1 MSVLLAAIVVFAN
14 AMGSVA
20 VDTHG
25 QCAGA
30 LSIEDYGAKSD
41 GTKCTAAIATAI
53 DACSRIGGGVVRIPP
68 GTWFTGPI
76 HLKSNVRLELDE
88 GAVLD
93 FSDDPADCLPAVMS
107 SWEGLECVN
116 YSPLVYAFGCT
127 NVALCGKG
135 VLRPRMAFWKKLMDE
150 HATDIQGARA
160 ILYKWGSEDY
170 PVERR
175 DMTKAHS
182 AVMRPQCVQF
192 NRCKNVLIEDV
203 TIRESPFWTIHLLL
217 SEGVTVRNVN
227 VDAHGFNNDGIDI
240 EMSRNVLV
248 DGGVFSAGDD
258 GFVFKA
264 GRNRDG
270 WRIGVPTENVLVRN
284 AHVKFAHSLLCVG
297 SEMSAGVRNVR
308 VENCRVDECWNLLYV
323 KTNARRGG
331 FVEGISM
338 YGVNAAKVRS
348 VMRVDTDIL
357 YQWRRLPTYE
367 ERVTR
372 IKKIVAEQLS
382 VGEAE
387 CVVSLRGDKR
397 EPIDGVT
404 LRDIRVGRV
413 TDEPV
418 VLDAVRNIDMVGLNM
433 HECESEGKELKR

>member
-30 LSIEDYGAKSD
+30 LSIEDYGAKPD
-41 GTKCTAAIATAI
+41 GTRCTAAIAKAI
-53 DACSRIGGGVVRIPP
+53 DACSRIGGGTVRIPP

-76 HLKSNVRLELDE
+76 HLKSNVRLEVDE

-107 SWEGLECVN
+107 SWEGLECIN

-135 VLRPRMAFWKKLMDE
+135 VLRPRMAFWKKMMDE

-217 SEGVTVRNVN
+217 SEDVIVRNVN

-297 SEMSAGVRNVR
+297 SEMAAGVRNVR
-308 VENCRVDECWNLLYV
+308 VENCRVDECWKLFYV

-331 FVEGISM
+331 FVDGITLK
-338 YGVNAAKVRS
+338 GVNAGKVKD
-348 VMRVDTDIL
+348 VMRVDTDVL
-357 YQWRRLPTYE
+357 YQWKSMPTYE
-367 ERVTR
+367 ERITR
-372 IKKIVAEQLS
+372 IGNLVAENLF
-382 VGEAE
+382 VGETQRA
-387 CVVSLRGDKR
+387 VTLNGDR
-397 EPIDGVT
+397 RNPIDGVT
-404 LRDIRVGRV
+404 LRNVQVGRV
-413 TDEPV
+413 TDKAIAIESAKNV
-418 VLDAVRNIDMVGLNM
+418 DMDGLKV
-433 HECESEGKELKR
+433 HERESTRKE